1 MQTFVEMFYCVPGDL
16 DPSQIRKRVEWL
28 VTNGVFRFGG
38 IDISVSLHILD
49 LIFIII
55 NQIIEARIR

>member
-1 MQTFVEMFYCVPGDL
+1 MFYCVPGDL

-28 VTNGVFRFGG
+28 VANGVFRFGG
-38 IDISVSLHILD
+38 IDVSVSLHILD

-55 NQIIEARIR
+55 NQIIEARI